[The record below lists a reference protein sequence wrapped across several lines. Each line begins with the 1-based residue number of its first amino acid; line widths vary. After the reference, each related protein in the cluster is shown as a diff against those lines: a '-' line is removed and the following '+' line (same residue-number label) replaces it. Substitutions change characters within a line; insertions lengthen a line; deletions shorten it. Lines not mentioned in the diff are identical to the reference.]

1 MDKGQAFAA
10 LVVALLLILT
20 ALGNALVLFAFAT
33 ATLFVGF
40 VVYRGR
46 SIRGAVLA
54 ATAGLIMS
62 VAIALVLLFQ

>member
-33 ATLFVGF
+33 ATLIVGF